1 MARLIPAA
9 LIASVIALVL
19 IAGLVDSII
28 GGEWDHFA
36 VFLIAL
42 GLVTF
47 LIARTRRTR
56 PTVTLRK
63 DLNHWVTD
71 YSDRTGHHRPC
82 GGRPPQKGRPRR
94 GSYRAP
100 RDR

>member
-9 LIASVIALVL
+9 LIASAIALVL

-47 LIARTRRTR
+47 LIART
-56 PTVTLRK
+56 
-63 DLNHWVTD
+63 
-71 YSDRTGHHRPC
+71 
-82 GGRPPQKGRPRR
+82 
-94 GSYRAP
+94 
-100 RDR
+100 